1 MNHAGRNRSIFKT
14 VFSVS
19 SVLLIAKLLGFVKQI
34 VVANAFGATADTD
47 VISLSQGIITDFEFL
62 IAQTMIT
69 AFIPIYISVKENN
82 QDEKHFVSNVLK
94 IFGIIS
100 ILISSL
106 IFAFSPMVSKIIAPS
121 YSGEI
126 FDSLVH
132 NVRIYAFSLVILV
145 ITAIFNALLKGND
158 SFLPGEI
165 TSVNQSLVFIVC
177 IILFSSSLGVR
188 TLILSFLLYAAVNLF
203 YLGMYSKKYWRFE
216 LRGFTFDDNVKSL
229 LRMIA
234 PLLFSYAM
242 VYINQLVDKI
252 LATGLGGGTV
262 TAMSY
267 SAVLTNFITGFTG
280 AVCGIAFT
288 RIAQNIAR
296 KDDERAAL
304 LVRYFTILFVTILIT
319 VTGINI
325 VTILFVTILIPVTVI
340 SIVNARDI
348 VTAVYGRGAFDSAA
362 IESSTYALM
371 GYGGMFIPCALRELF
386 TRLQYGYQ
394 DSRGPTINS
403 TISIVVNIIL
413 SIVLSRFW
421 GILGITV
428 ASTISVLISAVMN
441 IVSSR
446 KHNRYLKISDFKQDM
461 IFWLIGIGACIC
473 VNILLCKYINIQN
486 TYVRFCIIA
495 MITLSIYG
503 VVVLPVILRVLKG
516 RNLYKNS

>member
-177 IILFSSSLGVR
+177 IILFSSSLGVQ

-216 LRGFTFDDNVKSL
+216 LRGFTFDDNVKRL
-229 LRMIA
+229 LKMIA

-252 LATGLGGGTV
+252 LATELGGGTV

-296 KDDERAAL
+296 KDDEKTAL
-304 LVRYFTILFVTILIT
+304 IIRYFIT
-319 VTGINI
+319 F
-325 VTILFVTILIPVTVI
+325 FVTILIPVTII
-340 SIVNARDI
+340 SIVNAKDI

-486 TYVRFCIIA
+486 TYARFCITA

-516 RNLYKNS
+516 RNLYRNS

>member
-304 LVRYFTILFVTILIT
+304 LVRYFTILFVTILI
-319 VTGINI
+319 
-325 VTILFVTILIPVTVI
+325 PVTVI